1 MQNRK
6 LIFWRLI
13 PVLMTILLL
22 SNTIGPLWTAIL
34 LSEPLLPF
42 VFIVVFIAI
51 GSLVFMTWWRNQKS
65 YFAS

>member
-42 VFIVVFIAI
+42 VFIIVFIA
-51 GSLVFMTWWRNQKS
+51 SARWS
-65 YFAS
+65 S